1 MAIEL
6 YREGSEAFQLEYFGI
21 WEKLMDLAHIYG
33 WVPAGTSEPPAWDEE
48 GEASEWSGR
57 YDVYL
62 GEWVDEA
69 DANALADALR
79 NALPDLPDTTMPDRI
94 FETEM
99 EETDREGH
107 ISISFHIIEPNTA
120 LILFEVFG
128 GQYKSELIAFI
139 EFCRLG
145 GCHTYSLRGFPS

>member
-48 GEASEWSGR
+48 GEAAEWSGR

-69 DANALADALR
+69 DANALADALH
-79 NALPDLPDTTMPDRI
+79 NALPDLPDDRTYQLWLVDGHGPRSAGTTRPAGSVSSTRPPM
-94 FETEM
+94 M
-99 EETDREGH
+99 
-107 ISISFHIIEPNTA
+107 IIATNSPNA
-120 LILFEVFG
+120 GIP
-128 GQYKSELIAFI
+128 IAASMAADP
-139 EFCRLG
+139 C
-145 GCHTYSLRGFPS
+145 SSRGRR